1 MKRKIVAD
9 SSCDIWELNGV
20 DFAVAPIT
28 ISTDNKHY
36 VDNQELDVHLMSEE
50 LAKYKGVSHTAC
62 PSVGSWLDCY
72 EGFDEIFVITLT
84 GAMSG
89 TYNSAMT
96 AKGIYEEENENVKVH
111 VFDSLSTGPEMRLL
125 IEKLK
130 EMIEEDLTFEEI
142 VEKGQDYLNHTR
154 LFFALKSLHN
164 FAMNGRVSKTVA
176 SAIGVLNIS
185 IFATASEKGTI
196 QQISKCRGEK
206 KVVKSMIEHLE
217 DAGYHGGK
225 VRISHADNLKL
236 AHNVRDKILE
246 LYPNA
251 DIIVYPMGGLCTY
264 YAEKGGLLVGCE
276 CGNLK

>member
-9 SSCDIWELNGV
+9 SSCDMWELNGV
-20 DFAVAPIT
+20 DFAVAPMT

-36 VDNQELDVHLMSEE
+36 VDNQELDVHLMSED

-72 EGFDEIFVITLT
+72 EGYDEVFVVTLT

-142 VEKGQDYLNHTR
+142 VEKGQDYLKHTR

-164 FAMNGRVSKTVA
+164 FAMNGRVSKAVA

-185 IFATASEKGTI
+185 IFATASEEGTI

-217 DAGYHGGK
+217 NAGYHGGK

-246 LYPNA
+246 LYPHA

-264 YAEKGGLLVGCE
+264 YAEIGGLLVGCE
-276 CGNLK
+276 C

>member
-9 SSCDIWELNGV
+9 SSCDMWELNGV
-20 DFAVAPIT
+20 DFAVAPMT

-36 VDNQELDVHLMSEE
+36 VDNQKLDVRLMSED
-50 LAKYKGVSHTAC
+50 LAKYKGISHTAC

-72 EGFDEIFVITLT
+72 EGYDEVFVVTLT

-130 EMIEEDLTFEEI
+130 EMIEEDLPFEEI

-164 FAMNGRVSKTVA
+164 FAMNGRVSKAVA

-185 IFATASEKGTI
+185 IFATASEEGTI

-217 DAGYHGGK
+217 NAGYHGGK

-246 LYPNA
+246 LYPHA

-264 YAEKGGLLVGCE
+264 YAEIGGLLVGCE
-276 CGNLK
+276 C

>member
-20 DFAVAPIT
+20 DFAVAPMT

-36 VDNQELDVHLMSEE
+36 VDNQELDVRLMSEE

-72 EGFDEIFVITLT
+72 EGYDEVFVITLT
-84 GAMSG
+84 GSMSG

-96 AKGIYEEENENVKVH
+96 AKGIYEEENDNVKVH
-111 VFDSLSTGPEMRLL
+111 VFNSLSTGPEMRLL

-130 EMIEEDLTFEEI
+130 EMIEEDLPFEEI
-142 VEKGQDYLNHTR
+142 VEKGQDYLNHSR

-164 FAMNGRVSKTVA
+164 FAMNGRVSKAVA

-185 IFATASEKGTI
+185 IFATASEEGTI

-217 DAGYHGGK
+217 NAGYHGGK
-225 VRISHADNLKL
+225 VRISHAENLKL
-236 AHNVRDKILE
+236 AQNVRDKILE
-246 LYPNA
+246 IYPNA
-251 DIIVYPMGGLCTY
+251 NIIIYPMGGLCTY
-264 YAEKGGLLVGCE
+264 YAEIGGLLVGCE
-276 CGNLK
+276 C

>member
-20 DFAVAPIT
+20 DFAVAPMT

-36 VDNQELDVHLMSEE
+36 VDNQKLDVRLMSDD

-164 FAMNGRVSKTVA
+164 FAMNGRVSKAVA

-185 IFATASEKGTI
+185 IFATASEEGTI

-217 DAGYHGGK
+217 NAGYHGGK

-246 LYPNA
+246 LYPHA

-276 CGNLK
+276 C

>member
-20 DFAVAPIT
+20 DFAVAPMT

-36 VDNQELDVHLMSEE
+36 VDNQELDVRLMSED
-50 LAKYKGVSHTAC
+50 LAKYKGISHTAC

-72 EGFDEIFVITLT
+72 EGYDEVFVVTLT

-164 FAMNGRVSKTVA
+164 FAMNGRVNKAVA

-185 IFATASEKGTI
+185 IFATASEEGTI

-206 KVVKSMIEHLE
+206 KVVRSMIEHLE
-217 DAGYHGGK
+217 NAGYHGGK
-225 VRISHADNLKL
+225 VRISHANNLKL

-246 LYPNA
+246 LYPHA

-264 YAEKGGLLVGCE
+264 YAEIGGLLVGCE
-276 CGNLK
+276 C

>member
-9 SSCDIWELNGV
+9 SSCDMWELNDV
-20 DFAVAPIT
+20 NFAVAPLT

-36 VDNQELDVHLMSEE
+36 VDNQELDVHLMSED

-72 EGFDEIFVITLT
+72 EGYDEVFVVTLT

-96 AKGIYEEENENVKVH
+96 AKGIYEEENDNVKVH

-130 EMIEEDLTFEEI
+130 EVIEEDLTFEEI
-142 VEKGQDYLNHTR
+142 VEKGQDYLKHTR

-164 FAMNGRVSKTVA
+164 FAMNGRVNKAVA

-185 IFATASEKGTI
+185 IFATASEEGTI

-206 KVVKSMIEHLE
+206 KVVRSMIEHLE
-217 DAGYHGGK
+217 NAGYHGGK

-236 AHNVRDKILE
+236 AHSVRDKILE
-246 LYPNA
+246 LYPHA

-264 YAEKGGLLVGCE
+264 YAEIGGLLVGCE
-276 CGNLK
+276 C

>member
-20 DFAVAPIT
+20 DFAVAPMT
-28 ISTDNKHY
+28 ISTDNKQY
-36 VDNQELDVHLMSEE
+36 VDNQELDVRLMSDD
-50 LAKYKGVSHTAC
+50 LAKYKGISHTAC

-164 FAMNGRVSKTVA
+164 FAMNGRVSKAVA

-185 IFATASEKGTI
+185 IFATASEEGTI

-217 DAGYHGGK
+217 NAGYHGGK

-246 LYPNA
+246 LYPHA

-264 YAEKGGLLVGCE
+264 YAEIGGLLVGCE
-276 CGNLK
+276 C

>member
-36 VDNQELDVHLMSEE
+36 VDNQKLDVRLMSED
-50 LAKYKGVSHTAC
+50 LAKYKGISHTAC

-72 EGFDEIFVITLT
+72 EGYDEVFVVTLT

-164 FAMNGRVSKTVA
+164 FAMNGRVSKAVA

-185 IFATASEKGTI
+185 IFATASEEGTI

-217 DAGYHGGK
+217 NAGYHGGK

-246 LYPNA
+246 LYPHA

-264 YAEKGGLLVGCE
+264 YAEIGGLLVGCE
-276 CGNLK
+276 C

>member
-9 SSCDIWELNGV
+9 SSCDMWELNGV
-20 DFAVAPIT
+20 DFAVAPMT

-36 VDNQELDVHLMSEE
+36 VDNQELDVHLMSEN

-72 EGFDEIFVITLT
+72 EGYDEVFVVTLT

-164 FAMNGRVSKTVA
+164 FAMNGRVNKAVA

-185 IFATASEKGTI
+185 IFATASEEGTI

-217 DAGYHGGK
+217 NAGYHGGK

-246 LYPNA
+246 LYPHA

-264 YAEKGGLLVGCE
+264 YAEIGGLLVGCE
-276 CGNLK
+276 C

>member
-9 SSCDIWELNGV
+9 SSCDMWELNDV
-20 DFAVAPIT
+20 NFAVAPLT

-36 VDNQELDVHLMSEE
+36 VDNQELDVHLMSED

-72 EGFDEIFVITLT
+72 EGYDEVFVVTLT

-96 AKGIYEEENENVKVH
+96 AKGIYEEENDNVKVH

-130 EMIEEDLTFEEI
+130 EMIEEDLPFEEI
-142 VEKGQDYLNHTR
+142 VEKGQDYLKHTR

-164 FAMNGRVSKTVA
+164 FAMNGRVNKAVA

-185 IFATASEKGTI
+185 IFATASEEGTI

-206 KVVKSMIEHLE
+206 KVVRSMIEHLE
-217 DAGYHGGK
+217 NAGYHGGK

-236 AHNVRDKILE
+236 AHSVRDKILE
-246 LYPNA
+246 LYPHA

-264 YAEKGGLLVGCE
+264 YAEIGGLLVGCE
-276 CGNLK
+276 C

>member
-9 SSCDIWELNGV
+9 SSCDMWELNGV
-20 DFAVAPIT
+20 DFAVAPMT
-28 ISTDNKHY
+28 IYTDNKHY
-36 VDNQELDVHLMSEE
+36 VDNQELDVHLMSED

-62 PSVGSWLDCY
+62 PSAGSWLDCY
-72 EGFDEIFVITLT
+72 EGYDEVFVVTLT

-164 FAMNGRVSKTVA
+164 FAMNGRVSKAVA

-185 IFATASEKGTI
+185 IFATASEEGTI

-206 KVVKSMIEHLE
+206 KVVRSMIEHLE
-217 DAGYHGGK
+217 NAGYHGGK

-246 LYPNA
+246 LYPHA

-264 YAEKGGLLVGCE
+264 YAEIGGLLVGCE
-276 CGNLK
+276 C

>member
-1 MKRKIVAD
+1 MKRKIVTD

-20 DFAVAPIT
+20 DFSVAPMT

-36 VDNQELDVHLMSEE
+36 VDNQELDVRLMSED

-72 EGFDEIFVITLT
+72 EGYDEVFVVTLT

-96 AKGIYEEENENVKVH
+96 AKGIYEEENENVKIH

-142 VEKGQDYLNHTR
+142 VEKGQDYLNHTS

-164 FAMNGRVSKTVA
+164 FAMNGRVSKAVA

-185 IFATASEKGTI
+185 IFATASEEGTI

-217 DAGYHGGK
+217 NAGYHGGK

-246 LYPNA
+246 LYPHA

-264 YAEKGGLLVGCE
+264 YAEIGGLLVGCE
-276 CGNLK
+276 C

>member
-9 SSCDIWELNGV
+9 SSCDMWELNGV

-72 EGFDEIFVITLT
+72 EGYDEVFVVTLT

-130 EMIEEDLTFEEI
+130 EMIEEDLPFEEI
-142 VEKGQDYLNHTR
+142 VEKGQDYLNHSR

-164 FAMNGRVSKTVA
+164 FAMNGRVSKAVA

-185 IFATASEKGTI
+185 IFATASEEGTI
-196 QQISKCRGEK
+196 QQINKCRGEK

-217 DAGYHGGK
+217 NAGYHGGK

-264 YAEKGGLLVGCE
+264 YAEIGGLLVGCE
-276 CGNLK
+276 C

>member
-9 SSCDIWELNGV
+9 SSCDMWELNDV
-20 DFAVAPIT
+20 DFAVAPLT

-36 VDNQELDVHLMSEE
+36 VDNQELDVHLMSED

-62 PSVGSWLDCY
+62 PSAGAWLDCY
-72 EGFDEIFVITLT
+72 EGYDEVFVVTLT

-130 EMIEEDLTFEEI
+130 EMIEEDLPFEEI

-164 FAMNGRVSKTVA
+164 FAMNGRVSKAVA

-185 IFATASEKGTI
+185 IFATASEEGTI

-206 KVVKSMIEHLE
+206 KVVRSMIEHLE
-217 DAGYHGGK
+217 NAGYHGGK

-246 LYPNA
+246 LYPHA

-264 YAEKGGLLVGCE
+264 YAEIGGLLVGCE
-276 CGNLK
+276 C

>member
-72 EGFDEIFVITLT
+72 EGYDGVFVVTLT

-130 EMIEEDLTFEEI
+130 EMIEEDLPFEEI
-142 VEKGQDYLNHTR
+142 VEKGQDYLKHSR

-185 IFATASEKGTI
+185 IFATASEEGTI

-246 LYPNA
+246 LYPHA

-264 YAEKGGLLVGCE
+264 YAEIGGLLVGCE
-276 CGNLK
+276 C

>member
-217 DAGYHGGK
+217 NAGYHGGK

-276 CGNLK
+276 C

>member
-9 SSCDIWELNGV
+9 SSCDMWELNGV

-72 EGFDEIFVITLT
+72 EGFDEVFVVTLT
-84 GAMSG
+84 GSMSG

-130 EMIEEDLTFEEI
+130 EMIDEDLPFEEI

-164 FAMNGRVSKTVA
+164 FAMNGRVSKAVA

-185 IFATASEKGTI
+185 IFATASEEGTI

-264 YAEKGGLLVGCE
+264 YAEIGGLLVGCE
-276 CGNLK
+276 C

>member
-9 SSCDIWELNGV
+9 SSCDMWELNGV
-20 DFAVAPIT
+20 DFAVAPMT

-36 VDNQELDVHLMSEE
+36 VDNQELDVHLMSED

-62 PSVGSWLDCY
+62 PSAGSWLDCY
-72 EGFDEIFVITLT
+72 EGYDEVFVVTLT

-185 IFATASEKGTI
+185 IFATASEEGTI

-206 KVVKSMIEHLE
+206 KVVRSMIEHLE
-217 DAGYHGGK
+217 NAGYHGGK

-246 LYPNA
+246 LYPHA

-264 YAEKGGLLVGCE
+264 YAEIGGLLVGCE
-276 CGNLK
+276 C

>member
-9 SSCDIWELNGV
+9 SSCDMWELNDV
-20 DFAVAPIT
+20 DFAVAPLT

-36 VDNQELDVHLMSEE
+36 VDNQELDVHLMSED

-72 EGFDEIFVITLT
+72 EGYDEVFVVTLT

-89 TYNSAMT
+89 TYNSAMA
-96 AKGIYEEENENVKVH
+96 AKGIYEEENDNVKVH

-130 EMIEEDLTFEEI
+130 EMIEEDLPFEEI
-142 VEKGQDYLNHTR
+142 VEKGQDYLKHTR

-164 FAMNGRVSKTVA
+164 FAMNGRVNKAVA

-185 IFATASEKGTI
+185 IFATASEEGTI

-206 KVVKSMIEHLE
+206 KVVRSMIEHLE
-217 DAGYHGGK
+217 NAGYHGGK

-264 YAEKGGLLVGCE
+264 YAEIGGLLVGCE
-276 CGNLK
+276 C

>member
-20 DFAVAPIT
+20 DFAVAPMT

-36 VDNQELDVHLMSEE
+36 VDNQELDVRLMSED

-130 EMIEEDLTFEEI
+130 EMIEEDLPFEEI
-142 VEKGQDYLNHTR
+142 VEKGQDYLKHSR

-185 IFATASEKGTI
+185 IFATASEEGTI

-217 DAGYHGGK
+217 NAGYHGGK

-236 AHNVRDKILE
+236 AHSVRDKILE
-246 LYPNA
+246 LYPHA

-264 YAEKGGLLVGCE
+264 YAEIGGLLVGCE
-276 CGNLK
+276 C

>member
-9 SSCDIWELNGV
+9 SSCDMWELNGV
-20 DFAVAPIT
+20 DFAVAPMT

-72 EGFDEIFVITLT
+72 EGFDEVFVITLT

-130 EMIEEDLTFEEI
+130 EMIDEDLPFEEI

-164 FAMNGRVSKTVA
+164 FAMNGRVSKAVA

-185 IFATASEKGTI
+185 IFATASEEGTI

-217 DAGYHGGK
+217 NAGYHGGK

-236 AHNVRDKILE
+236 AHNVRDKISE

-264 YAEKGGLLVGCE
+264 YAEIGGLLVGCE
-276 CGNLK
+276 C

>member
-164 FAMNGRVSKTVA
+164 FAMNGRVSKAVA

-185 IFATASEKGTI
+185 IFATASEEGTI

-217 DAGYHGGK
+217 NAGYHGGK

-264 YAEKGGLLVGCE
+264 YAEIGGLLVGCE
-276 CGNLK
+276 C

>member
-72 EGFDEIFVITLT
+72 EGYDEVFVVTLT

-164 FAMNGRVSKTVA
+164 FAMNGRVSKAVA

-185 IFATASEKGTI
+185 IFATASEEGTI

-206 KVVKSMIEHLE
+206 KVVRSMIEHLE
-217 DAGYHGGK
+217 NAGYHGGK

-246 LYPNA
+246 LYPHA

-264 YAEKGGLLVGCE
+264 YAEIGGLLVGCE
-276 CGNLK
+276 C

>member
-20 DFAVAPIT
+20 DFAVAPMT

-72 EGFDEIFVITLT
+72 EGYDEVFVVTLT

-142 VEKGQDYLNHTR
+142 VDKGQDYLNHTR

-185 IFATASEKGTI
+185 IFATASEEGTI

-217 DAGYHGGK
+217 NAGYHGGK

-264 YAEKGGLLVGCE
+264 YAEIGGLLVGCE
-276 CGNLK
+276 C

>member
-20 DFAVAPIT
+20 DFAVAPMT

-36 VDNQELDVHLMSEE
+36 VDNQELDVRLMSED

-130 EMIEEDLTFEEI
+130 EMIEEDLPFEEI

-164 FAMNGRVSKTVA
+164 FAMNGRVSKAVA

-185 IFATASEKGTI
+185 IFATASEEGTI

-217 DAGYHGGK
+217 NAGYHGGK

-236 AHNVRDKILE
+236 AHSVRDKILE
-246 LYPNA
+246 LYPHA

-264 YAEKGGLLVGCE
+264 YAEIGGLLVGCE
-276 CGNLK
+276 C

>member
-20 DFAVAPIT
+20 DFAVAPLT

-36 VDNQELDVHLMSEE
+36 VDNQELDVHLMSED

-62 PSVGSWLDCY
+62 PSAGSWLDCY
-72 EGFDEIFVITLT
+72 EGYDEVFVVTLT

-89 TYNSAMT
+89 TYNSAMA
-96 AKGIYEEENENVKVH
+96 AKSIYEEENDNVKVH

-130 EMIEEDLTFEEI
+130 EMIEEDLPFEEI
-142 VEKGQDYLNHTR
+142 VEKGQDYLKHTR

-164 FAMNGRVSKTVA
+164 FAMNGRVNKAVA

-185 IFATASEKGTI
+185 IFATASEEGTI

-206 KVVKSMIEHLE
+206 KVVRSMIEHLE
-217 DAGYHGGK
+217 NAGYHGGK

-246 LYPNA
+246 LYPHA

-264 YAEKGGLLVGCE
+264 YAEIGGLLVGCE
-276 CGNLK
+276 C

>member
-1 MKRKIVAD
+1 MTRKIVAD
-9 SSCDIWELNGV
+9 SSCDMWELNGV

-28 ISTDNKHY
+28 ISTDNKNY
-36 VDNQELDVHLMSEE
+36 VDNQELDVHLMSED

-72 EGFDEIFVITLT
+72 EGYDEVFVITLT
-84 GAMSG
+84 GTMSG

-96 AKGIYEEENENVKVH
+96 AKGIYEEENDNVKVH

-130 EMIEEDLTFEEI
+130 EMIEEDLPFEEI
-142 VEKGQDYLNHTR
+142 VEKGQDYLNHSR

-185 IFATASEKGTI
+185 IFATASEEGTI

-217 DAGYHGGK
+217 NAGYHGGK

-264 YAEKGGLLVGCE
+264 YAEIGGLLVGCE
-276 CGNLK
+276 C

>member
-9 SSCDIWELNGV
+9 SSCDMWELNGV
-20 DFAVAPIT
+20 DFAVAPMT

-36 VDNQELDVHLMSEE
+36 VDNQELDVHLMSED

-72 EGFDEIFVITLT
+72 EGYDEVFVVTLT
-84 GAMSG
+84 SAMSG

-142 VEKGQDYLNHTR
+142 VEKGQDYLKHTR

-164 FAMNGRVSKTVA
+164 FAMNGRVNKAVA

-185 IFATASEKGTI
+185 IFATASEEGTI

-217 DAGYHGGK
+217 NAGYHGGK

-236 AHNVRDKILE
+236 AHSVRDKILE
-246 LYPNA
+246 LYPHA

-264 YAEKGGLLVGCE
+264 YAEIGGLLVGCE
-276 CGNLK
+276 C

>member
-9 SSCDIWELNGV
+9 SSCDMWELNGV
-20 DFAVAPIT
+20 DFAVAPMT

-36 VDNQELDVHLMSEE
+36 VDNQELDVHLMSED

-72 EGFDEIFVITLT
+72 EGYDEVFVITLT
-84 GAMSG
+84 GSMSG

-164 FAMNGRVSKTVA
+164 FAMNGRVNKAVA

-185 IFATASEKGTI
+185 IFATASEEGTI

-206 KVVKSMIEHLE
+206 KVVRSMIEHLE
-217 DAGYHGGK
+217 NAGYHGGK

-246 LYPNA
+246 LYPHA

-264 YAEKGGLLVGCE
+264 YAEIGGLLVGCE
-276 CGNLK
+276 C

>member
-20 DFAVAPIT
+20 DFTVAPMT

-36 VDNQELDVHLMSEE
+36 VDNQELDVRLMSED
-50 LAKYKGVSHTAC
+50 LAKYKGISHTAC

-72 EGFDEIFVITLT
+72 EGYDEVFVVTLT

-164 FAMNGRVSKTVA
+164 FAMNGRVSKAVA

-185 IFATASEKGTI
+185 IFATASEEGTI

-217 DAGYHGGK
+217 NAGYNGGK

-246 LYPNA
+246 LYPHA

-264 YAEKGGLLVGCE
+264 YAEIGGLLVGCE
-276 CGNLK
+276 C

>member
-9 SSCDIWELNGV
+9 SSCDMWELNGV

-72 EGFDEIFVITLT
+72 EGFDEVFVITLT

-130 EMIEEDLTFEEI
+130 EMIDEDLPFEEI

-164 FAMNGRVSKTVA
+164 FAMNGRVSKAVA

-185 IFATASEKGTI
+185 IFATASEEGTI

-217 DAGYHGGK
+217 NAGYHGGK

-264 YAEKGGLLVGCE
+264 YAEIGGLLVGCE
-276 CGNLK
+276 C

>member
-9 SSCDIWELNGV
+9 SSCDMWELNGV
-20 DFAVAPIT
+20 DFAVAPMT

-72 EGFDEIFVITLT
+72 EGYDEVFVVTLT

-130 EMIEEDLTFEEI
+130 EMIEENLPFEEI
-142 VEKGQDYLNHTR
+142 VEKGQDYLNHSR

-164 FAMNGRVSKTVA
+164 FAMNGRVSKAVA

-185 IFATASEKGTI
+185 IFATASEEGTI

-217 DAGYHGGK
+217 NAGYHGGK

-264 YAEKGGLLVGCE
+264 YAEIGGLLVGCE
-276 CGNLK
+276 C

>member
-9 SSCDIWELNGV
+9 SSCDMWELNGV
-20 DFAVAPIT
+20 DFAVAPMT

-72 EGFDEIFVITLT
+72 EGYDEVFVVTLT

-130 EMIEEDLTFEEI
+130 EMIEEDLPFEEI
-142 VEKGQDYLNHTR
+142 VEKGQDYLNHSR

-185 IFATASEKGTI
+185 IFATASEEGTI

-206 KVVKSMIEHLE
+206 KVVKSMIKHLE
-217 DAGYHGGK
+217 NAGYHGGK

-236 AHNVRDKILE
+236 AHSVRDKILE
-246 LYPNA
+246 LYPHA

-276 CGNLK
+276 C

>member
-72 EGFDEIFVITLT
+72 EGYDEVFVVTLT

-130 EMIEEDLTFEEI
+130 EMIEEDLPFEEI
-142 VEKGQDYLNHTR
+142 VEKGQDYLNHSR

-164 FAMNGRVSKTVA
+164 FAMNGRVSKAVA

-185 IFATASEKGTI
+185 IFATASEEGTI

-217 DAGYHGGK
+217 NAGYHGGK
-225 VRISHADNLKL
+225 VRISHAENLKL
-236 AHNVRDKILE
+236 AQNVRDKILE
-246 LYPNA
+246 IYPNA
-251 DIIVYPMGGLCTY
+251 DIIIYPMGGLCTY
-264 YAEKGGLLVGCE
+264 YAEIGGLLVGCE
-276 CGNLK
+276 C

>member
-1 MKRKIVAD
+1 MKRKIVTD

-20 DFAVAPIT
+20 DFAVAPMT

-36 VDNQELDVHLMSEE
+36 VDNQELDVRLMSED

-72 EGFDEIFVITLT
+72 EGSDEVFVVTLT

-96 AKGIYEEENENVKVH
+96 AKGIYEEENENVKIH

-125 IEKLK
+125 IEKIK

-164 FAMNGRVSKTVA
+164 FAMNGRVSKAVA

-185 IFATASEKGTI
+185 IFATASEEGTI

-217 DAGYHGGK
+217 NAGYHGGK

-246 LYPNA
+246 LYPHA

-264 YAEKGGLLVGCE
+264 YAEIGGLLVGCE
-276 CGNLK
+276 C

>member
-9 SSCDIWELNGV
+9 SSCDMWELNGV

-72 EGFDEIFVITLT
+72 EGYDEVFVVTLT

-130 EMIEEDLTFEEI
+130 EMIEEDLPFEEI
-142 VEKGQDYLNHTR
+142 VEKGQDYLNHSR

-164 FAMNGRVSKTVA
+164 FAMNGRVSKAVA

-185 IFATASEKGTI
+185 IFATASEEGTI
-196 QQISKCRGEK
+196 QQISKCRSEK

-217 DAGYHGGK
+217 NAGYHGGK

-264 YAEKGGLLVGCE
+264 YAEIGGLLVGCE
-276 CGNLK
+276 C

>member
-9 SSCDIWELNGV
+9 SSCDMWELNGV

-72 EGFDEIFVITLT
+72 EGYDEVFVVTLT

-130 EMIEEDLTFEEI
+130 EMIEEDLPFEEI
-142 VEKGQDYLNHTR
+142 VEKGQDYLNHSR

-164 FAMNGRVSKTVA
+164 FAMNGRVSKAVA
-176 SAIGVLNIS
+176 SAIGVLNMS
-185 IFATASEKGTI
+185 IFATASEEGTI

-217 DAGYHGGK
+217 NAGYHGGK

-264 YAEKGGLLVGCE
+264 YAEIGGLLVGCE
-276 CGNLK
+276 C

>member
-9 SSCDIWELNGV
+9 SSCDMWELNGV

-36 VDNQELDVHLMSEE
+36 VDNQELDVHLMSED

-62 PSVGSWLDCY
+62 PSVGSWLDCF
-72 EGFDEIFVITLT
+72 EGYDEVFVITLT
-84 GAMSG
+84 GSMSG

-96 AKGIYEEENENVKVH
+96 AKGIYEEENDNVKVH

-130 EMIEEDLTFEEI
+130 DFIEEDLPFEEI
-142 VEKGQDYLNHTR
+142 VEKGQDYLNHSR

-185 IFATASEKGTI
+185 IFATASEEGTI

-217 DAGYHGGK
+217 NAGYHGGK

-264 YAEKGGLLVGCE
+264 YAEIGGLLVGCE
-276 CGNLK
+276 C

>member
-9 SSCDIWELNGV
+9 SSCDMWELNGV

-50 LAKYKGVSHTAC
+50 LAGYKGTSHTAC

-72 EGFDEIFVITLT
+72 EGFDEVFVITLT
-84 GAMSG
+84 GTMSG

-96 AKGIYEEENENVKVH
+96 AKGIYEEENDNVKVH

-130 EMIEEDLTFEEI
+130 EMIEEDLPFEEI
-142 VEKGQDYLNHTR
+142 VEKGQDYLNHSR

-164 FAMNGRVSKTVA
+164 FAMNGRVSKAVA

-185 IFATASEKGTI
+185 IFATASEEGTI

-264 YAEKGGLLVGCE
+264 YAEIGGLLVGCE
-276 CGNLK
+276 C

>member
-9 SSCDIWELNGV
+9 SSCDMWELNGV
-20 DFAVAPIT
+20 DFAVAPMT

-164 FAMNGRVSKTVA
+164 FAMNGRVSKAVA

-185 IFATASEKGTI
+185 IFATASEEGTI

-217 DAGYHGGK
+217 KAGYHGGK

-264 YAEKGGLLVGCE
+264 YAEIGGLLVGCE
-276 CGNLK
+276 C